1 MPLAINKRGKQTDY
15 EAKTVMLVG
24 RRYIVCRNHQE
35 AEKDAADRASI
46 VAALERQL
54 AKGDKALVGNTG
66 YRRYLKTISD
76 QHFAIDPDN
85 AEDNKFDGIF
95 VLRTNT
101 DLNPLAAML
110 CYKQLWTV
118 EQTFRTAKHLLSTRP
133 IFHKLDETI
142 RGHVFCSFLA
152 LVDFGGPWGL
162 AWAAANPQAVAS
174 ITCINTGVLSG
185 YRWHYLARIWQTPL
199 LGELFMASTT
209 KAVMRL
215 LLRHGNPRGLPAEY
229 FDHVYKTFDRGT
241 QRAVL
246 RLYRNT
252 LNTEEGAR
260 QLTEALRPL
269 DLPALVVWGAHDPY
283 ISVEFAERQRQV
295 FPRAEMK
302 ILPDSG
308 HWPFADD
315 PDAVAQAVLPF
326 LRRQLQ
332 HN

>member
-1 MPLAINKRGKQTDY
+1 MSEASVIIDGVRSPLLEFGSPGLDEAVVFVHGNPGSSLDWERLARGVGEFGRAIAMDMPGF
-15 EAKTVMLVG
+15 G
-24 RRYIVCRNHQE
+24 
-35 AEKDAADRASI
+35 AADKPADFDYSVPGYARFLGRLLAERRVQRAH
-46 VAALERQL
+46 
-54 AKGDKALVGNTG
+54 LVMHN
-66 YRRYLKTISD
+66 
-76 QHFAIDPDN
+76 
-85 AEDNKFDGIF
+85 
-95 VLRTNT
+95 
-101 DLNPLAAML
+101 
-110 CYKQLWTV
+110 
-118 EQTFRTAKHLLSTRP
+118 
-133 IFHKLDETI
+133 
-142 RGHVFCSFLA
+142 
-152 LVDFGGPWGL
+152 FGGPWGL
-162 AWAAANPQAVAS
+162 TWAAANPESVAS
-174 ITCINTGVLSG
+174 VTCINTGVLSG

-209 KAVMRL
+209 KAGMRL
-215 LLRHGNPRGLPAEY
+215 LLRYGNPRGLPAEY

-269 DLPALVVWGAHDPY
+269 DLSALVVWGAHDPY
-283 ISVEFAERQRQV
+283 IPVEFAERQRQV
-295 FPRAEMK
+295 FPRAEIK

-315 PDAVAQAVLPF
+315 PGAVAQAVLPF

>member
-1 MPLAINKRGKQTDY
+1 MSEASVIIDGVRSPLLEFGSPGLDEAVVFVHGNPGSSLDWERLARGVGEFGRAVAMDMPGF
-15 EAKTVMLVG
+15 G
-24 RRYIVCRNHQE
+24 
-35 AEKDAADRASI
+35 AADKPADFDYSVPGYARFLGRLLAERRVQRAH
-46 VAALERQL
+46 
-54 AKGDKALVGNTG
+54 LVMHN
-66 YRRYLKTISD
+66 
-76 QHFAIDPDN
+76 
-85 AEDNKFDGIF
+85 
-95 VLRTNT
+95 
-101 DLNPLAAML
+101 
-110 CYKQLWTV
+110 
-118 EQTFRTAKHLLSTRP
+118 
-133 IFHKLDETI
+133 
-142 RGHVFCSFLA
+142 
-152 LVDFGGPWGL
+152 FGGPWGL
-162 AWAAANPQAVAS
+162 AWAAANPEAVAS
-174 ITCINTGVLSG
+174 VTCINTGVLSG

-209 KAVMRL
+209 KAGMRL

-241 QRAVL
+241 RRAVL

-283 ISVEFAERQRQV
+283 IPVEFAERQRQA
-295 FPRAEMK
+295 FPRAEIK
-302 ILPDSG
+302 ILLDSG

-315 PDAVAQAVLPF
+315 PGLVAQAVLPF

>member
-1 MPLAINKRGKQTDY
+1 MSEASVIIDGVRSPLLEFGSPGLDEAVVFVHGNPGSALDWERLARGVGEFGRAVAMDMPGF
-15 EAKTVMLVG
+15 G
-24 RRYIVCRNHQE
+24 
-35 AEKDAADRASI
+35 AADKPPNFDYSVPGYARFLGRLLAERRVQRAH
-46 VAALERQL
+46 
-54 AKGDKALVGNTG
+54 LVMHN
-66 YRRYLKTISD
+66 
-76 QHFAIDPDN
+76 
-85 AEDNKFDGIF
+85 
-95 VLRTNT
+95 
-101 DLNPLAAML
+101 
-110 CYKQLWTV
+110 
-118 EQTFRTAKHLLSTRP
+118 
-133 IFHKLDETI
+133 
-142 RGHVFCSFLA
+142 
-152 LVDFGGPWGL
+152 FGGPWGL
-162 AWAAANPQAVAS
+162 TWAAANPESVAS
-174 ITCINTGVLSG
+174 VTCINTGVLSG

-209 KAVMRL
+209 KAGMRL
-215 LLRHGNPRGLPAEY
+215 LLRYGNPRGLPAEY

-269 DLPALVVWGAHDPY
+269 DLSALVVWGAHDPY
-283 ISVEFAERQRQV
+283 IPVEFAERQRQV
-295 FPRAEMK
+295 FPRAEIK

-315 PDAVAQAVLPF
+315 PGAVAQAVLPF

>member
-1 MPLAINKRGKQTDY
+1 MSEASVIIDCVRSPLLEFGSPGLDEAVVFVHGNPGSALDWERLARGVGEFGRAVAMDMPGF
-15 EAKTVMLVG
+15 G
-24 RRYIVCRNHQE
+24 
-35 AEKDAADRASI
+35 AADKPPNFDYSVPGYARFLGRLLAERRVQRAH
-46 VAALERQL
+46 
-54 AKGDKALVGNTG
+54 LVMHN
-66 YRRYLKTISD
+66 
-76 QHFAIDPDN
+76 
-85 AEDNKFDGIF
+85 
-95 VLRTNT
+95 
-101 DLNPLAAML
+101 
-110 CYKQLWTV
+110 
-118 EQTFRTAKHLLSTRP
+118 
-133 IFHKLDETI
+133 
-142 RGHVFCSFLA
+142 
-152 LVDFGGPWGL
+152 FGGPWGL
-162 AWAAANPQAVAS
+162 TWAAANPEAVAS
-174 ITCINTGVLSG
+174 VTCINTGVLSG

-209 KAVMRL
+209 KAGMRL
-215 LLRHGNPRGLPAEY
+215 LLRYGNPRGLPAEY

-269 DLPALVVWGAHDPY
+269 DLSALVVWGAHDPY
-283 ISVEFAERQRQV
+283 IPVEFAERQRQV
-295 FPRAEMK
+295 FPRAEIK

-315 PDAVAQAVLPF
+315 PGAVAQAVLPF